1 MMYKRR
7 EELFNTMQSIVDTNV
22 KTYRTDFD
30 IDKKILSERDN
41 ETFVWIVREHGT
53 HLIQITNSIDPLYYI
68 HVICDNYDIY
78 TMYIV
83 TTIVNACYMD
93 EVTLPEIE
101 EIISERDALT
111 IHIVDAPFEEIEY
124 SKQIDNCYFD
134 NDDKLHEWA
143 EKYIGFYFTHFKGY
157 YYVTQEGVNGII
169 TDGYVSC

>member
-7 EELFNTMQSIVDTNV
+7 EELFDAMQSTVETNV
-22 KTYRTDFD
+22 KSYKTDLD

-53 HLIQITNSIDPLYYI
+53 HLIQITNSIDPFYY
-68 HVICDNYDIY
+68 VSVVCNNYADY
-78 TMYIV
+78 KMYIV
-83 TTIVNACYMD
+83 STNTSAYYMD
-93 EVTLPEIE
+93 KITLPEVE

-111 IHIVDAPFEEIEY
+111 IHIVNAPFEEIEC
-124 SKQIDNCYFD
+124 SKQIDNCFFD
-134 NDDKLHEWA
+134 DPDKLHAWA
-143 EKYIGFYFTHFKGY
+143 EKYIEFYFTHLKGY